1 MNAVIKEPIL
11 AAAGLTRHFE
21 SRRAGPF
28 ARPHP
33 PVRAVEDVD
42 LAIGAGEAVGLL
54 GESGSGKTTLSRM
67 LLLLLSPTSGAVLF
81 HGRDMARASRHE
93 LKDFRRAV
101 QPVFQDPYSS
111 LDPRMPVGRI
121 VAEPLS
127 AAGGVTRAES
137 RARVAAALR
146 QVGLDPADAS
156 RYPREFSGGQRQRI
170 ALARALVSKPQV
182 IILDEAV
189 SSQDVS
195 IRAQLLNL
203 LKDIQ
208 RDEGV
213 SYLFISHDL
222 GVVRFLCDRV
232 YVMFRGAVVESGTAD
247 AVYGAPQHAYTQS
260 LFASWLGVPSPAP
273 AHSKL

>member
-1 MNAVIKEPIL
+1 MSNADDVPIL
-11 AAAGLTRHFE
+11 GAAGVTRHFPAPA
-21 SRRAGPF
+21 AGPLG
-28 ARPHP
+28 RQRT
-33 PVRAVEDVD
+33 PVRAVESVD
-42 LAIGAGEAVGLL
+42 LSIGAGESVALL

-67 LLLLLSPTSGAVLF
+67 LLLLVPPTHGAVLF
-81 HGRDMARASRHE
+81 HGRDMARCSGAE
-93 LKDFRRAV
+93 LRAFRRAV

-111 LDPRMPVGRI
+111 LDPRMTVGRI
-121 VAEPLS
+121 VAEPLR
-127 AAGGVTRAES
+127 ATGGLTRADQ

-146 QVGLDPADAS
+146 QVDLDPADAG

-182 IILDEAV
+182 VILDEAL

-208 RDEGV
+208 HEQEV

-222 GVVRFLCDRV
+222 GAVRFLCDRV
-232 YVMFRGAVVESGTAD
+232 YVMYRGAIVESGSVDTI
-247 AVYGAPQHAYTQS
+247 YSAPQHRYTQS
-260 LFASWLGVPSPAP
+260 LFASWLALSSSSA
-273 AHSKL
+273 AALT

>member
-1 MNAVIKEPIL
+1 MTAERRPIL
-11 AAAGLTRHFE
+11 AAAGLTRHFAV
-21 SRRAGPF
+21 RATGLFGP
-28 ARPHP
+28 PHA
-33 PVRAVEDVD
+33 PVRAVESVD
-42 LAIGAGEAVGLL
+42 LTVGEGEAVGLL
-54 GESGSGKTTLSRM
+54 GESGCGKTTLSRM
-67 LLLLLSPTSGAVLF
+67 LLLLLPPTRGAVLF
-81 HGRDMARASRHE
+81 HGRDMVRAGKRE
-93 LKDFRRAV
+93 LRDFRRAV

-121 VAEPLS
+121 VAEPLR
-127 AAGGVTRAES
+127 AAGELTRAES

-146 QVGLDPADAS
+146 QVELDPADAS

-182 IILDEAV
+182 IVLDEAV

-213 SYLFISHDL
+213 GYLFISHDL
-222 GVVRFLCDRV
+222 GVARFLCERI
-232 YVMFRGAVVESGTAD
+232 YVMHRGAVVESGAAD
-247 AVYGAPQHAYTQS
+247 AVYAEPQHAYTRS
-260 LFASWLGVPSPAP
+260 LLASWLGLPSGPA
-273 AHSKL
+273 AGVT